1 MTEEESGSVFGGI
14 GEAAGAAWDAAGNV
28 FDAEVNAAQ
37 GVGNFVAGAA
47 DNLVSGYAHMAGD
60 APLQAEYDQA
70 FDQRMEASDQAFS
83 DAGDN
88 LSTAYTDVVG
98 E

>member
-1 MTEEESGSVFGGI
+1 MTEEESGSVFGGL
-14 GEAAGAAWDAAGNV
+14 GEAAGAAWDAAGEV
-28 FDAEVNAAQ
+28 LDAGANAAS
-37 GVGNFVAGAA
+37 GVGNFAAGAA

-70 FDQRMEASDQAFS
+70 FDQRMDASDQAFS
-83 DAGDN
+83 AAGDN
-88 LSTAYTDVVG
+88 LDPAYPDVVG

>member
-1 MTEEESGSVFGGI
+1 MTEEESGSVFGGL
-14 GEAAGAAWDAAGNV
+14 GEAAEAAWDAGGQVLDAG
-28 FDAEVNAAQ
+28 ANAAA
-37 GVGNFVAGAA
+37 GVGNFAAGAA
-47 DNLVSGYAHMAGD
+47 DNLVSGYAHMSGD

-70 FDQRMEASDQAFS
+70 FDQRMDASDQAFS

-88 LSTAYTDVVG
+88 LNTAYTDVVG